1 MVDILGIGNS
11 GLIAAKKSLE
21 TTGHNISNVN
31 TEGYSRQRVHQQTA
45 VPINKSGIIQ
55 GTGTRVRAVERTHD
69 PFVEKRLRK
78 ATSQESYSRN
88 RFEEMSQMENIF
100 NEVDN
105 EGLNNIINRFYNA
118 FRELSAQP
126 DNETMRSVV
135 RDTANLVV
143 KDFQRIG
150 DSLES
155 LSRGI
160 DQKLEAEITD
170 INAISKNLTKLNVK
184 IAELEA
190 SGTETGDLRDQRDLA
205 VRELSKSF
213 KVHTYL
219 DNKNHFV
226 VSAVGVGTIVAGGH
240 YQELATSATSKEAG
254 SSGLDGSTEVFFK
267 SRPSQKITNK
277 FKSGRLSTLIR
288 VRNEDLRNNRTE
300 IDQIAFDFA
309 NSVNAIHRK
318 GYVSRKIEVDANG
331 NPMSQDRS
339 GPTTGVNFFKVG
351 SSAEGTISQLKLS
364 EEVEA
369 DISNIVTALS
379 PNAPGDN
386 RVSLAISKLQHE
398 KFVGGGTATLEE
410 QYLKTVGNVGVEVG
424 KAKLDAEQ
432 MAGIKT
438 QVETIRERVS
448 GVSLDEETANM
459 VRFQHA
465 YDAAAKVMATANE
478 MFDTVLSIKR

>member
-31 TEGYSRQRVHQQTA
+31 TKGYSRQRVHQQTNT
-45 VPINKSGIIQ
+45 PINKAGIIQ
-55 GTGTRVRAVERTHD
+55 GTGARVRAVERTHD
-69 PFVEKRLRK
+69 PYVEKRLRK
-78 ATSQESYSRN
+78 ATSQESFSKYRY
-88 RFEEMSQMENIF
+88 EELSQVENIF

-105 EGLNNIINRFYNA
+105 GGLNNIINRFYNA

-135 RDTANLVV
+135 RDTANLAV

-150 DSLES
+150 GNLEN
-155 LSRGI
+155 LSRSI
-160 DQKLEAEITD
+160 DLKIEGEVKD
-170 INAISKNLTKLNVK
+170 INAIAKNITQLNVK

-213 KVHTYL
+213 RVHTYV
-219 DNKNHFV
+219 DNNNQFI
-226 VSAVGVGTIVAGGH
+226 VSAVGVGTIVAGGSA
-240 YQELATSATSKEAG
+240 QELATSATGKGDS

-267 SRPSQKITNK
+267 TRPSQKITNK
-277 FKSGRLSTLIR
+277 FKSGRLSTLIK
-288 VRNEDLRNNRTE
+288 VRNSDIQDLRKE
-300 IDQIAFDFA
+300 MDQIAFDFA

-318 GYVSRKIEVDANG
+318 GYVSRSLQTGPNGEVAEYDNK
-331 NPMSQDRS
+331 
-339 GPTTGVNFFKVG
+339 GPTTGINFFEVSKTPAG
-351 SSAEGTISQLKLS
+351 AINTLKLS
-364 EEVEA
+364 DAVEE

-386 RVSLAISKLQHE
+386 RISLAISKLQHE
-398 KFVGGGTATLEE
+398 KFVSGGTATLEE

-432 MAGIKT
+432 MEGIRT
-438 QVETIRERVS
+438 QVETIKERIS

-459 VRFQHA
+459 VRYQHA

>member
-31 TEGYSRQRVHQQTA
+31 TEGYSRQRVHQQTNA
-45 VPINKSGIIQ
+45 PINKSGLIQ
-55 GTGTRVRAVERTHD
+55 GTGARVRAIERTHD
-69 PFVEKRLRK
+69 PFVEKRLQK
-78 ATSQESYSRN
+78 ATSQESYAKYRY
-88 RFEEMSQMENIF
+88 EEMSQVENIF

-105 EGLNNIINRFYNA
+105 EGLNNILNRFYNA
-118 FRELSAQP
+118 FRELSSQP

-135 RDTANLVV
+135 RDTANLAV
-143 KDFQRIG
+143 KDFKRIN
-150 DSLES
+150 DSLET
-155 LSRGI
+155 LSRNI
-160 DQKLEAEITD
+160 DLKIEGEVKD
-170 INAISKNLTKLNVK
+170 INAIAKNITKLNVK

-213 KVHTYL
+213 RIHTYT
-219 DNKNHFV
+219 DNHNQFI
-226 VSAVGVGTIVAGGH
+226 VSAVGVGTIVAGGSA
-240 YQELATSATSKEAG
+240 QELATSATGEGNS

-267 SRPSQKITNK
+267 TRPSQKITDK
-277 FKSGRLSTLIR
+277 FKSGRLSTLIK
-288 VRNEDLRNNRTE
+288 VRNGDIKNLRE
-300 IDQIAFDFA
+300 EMDQIAFDFA

-318 GYVSRKIEVDANG
+318 GYVSRPLETGPNGEVSNFDKK
-331 NPMSQDRS
+331 
-339 GPTTGVNFFKVG
+339 GPTTGINFF
-351 SSAEGTISQLKLS
+351 EISDNPKGAIISLKLS
-364 EEVEA
+364 DAVEE

-386 RVSLAISKLQHE
+386 RISLAISKLQHE
-398 KFVGGGTATLEE
+398 KFVADGTATLEE
-410 QYLKTVGNVGVEVG
+410 QYLKTIGNVGVEVG
-424 KAKLDAEQ
+424 KSKLDAEQ
-432 MAGIKT
+432 MTGIRT
-438 QVETIRERVS
+438 QVETMKERIS

-459 VRFQHA
+459 VRYQHA